1 MRGTARI
8 ALSLHKRIAKSN
20 SAKQQPPCA
29 PSVSS
34 LLRIKQ
40 LALRRRIWFKALNH
54 LERGIIDLTVKT
66 VDQIKS
72 SKLAQVVTGIIDKLE
87 AAMESLTSR
96 LARTVGLPLAQK
108 LSDLAVSWG
117 NRSAREWAHDM
128 AFAKYLAVT
137 KHNLG

>member
-1 MRGTARI
+1 MRGRGVLRPFLRKGLAKSDSVKQLPR
-8 ALSLHKRIAKSN
+8 ALSV
-20 SAKQQPPCA
+20 SA
-29 PSVSS
+29 

-72 SKLAQVVTGIIDKLE
+72 SKLAQVVTGILSKLE

-117 NRSAREWAHDM
+117 NSSAREWAYDL